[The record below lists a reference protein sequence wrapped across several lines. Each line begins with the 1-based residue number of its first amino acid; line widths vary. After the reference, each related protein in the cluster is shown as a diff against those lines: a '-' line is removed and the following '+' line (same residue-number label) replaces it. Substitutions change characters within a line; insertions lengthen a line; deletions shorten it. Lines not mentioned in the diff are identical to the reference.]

1 MPPQLRAPG
10 PSRHLPMLVLAVF
23 FMASTLSAAVRLGW
37 IEAGI
42 PAVILL
48 TTVPPIIAE
57 KWARIRI
64 PFSLQLLYGILLI
77 TGPYIGGHL
86 GLYQAWDPWDNWV
99 HLYSGFPVSLG
110 AVLLLGISFQRSQ
123 LRLPLGMEA
132 LLIISLKALVALL
145 WEIGE
150 FVFDEIFDADTQDH
164 NFDTMTDMIFGMV
177 PGFLV
182 AAALVLYRTKG
193 RFQYVG
199 FLLNVP
205 QPPLNKDQ

>member
-1 MPPQLRAPG
+1 MAPQANTPG
-10 PSRHLPMLVLAVF
+10 PRRHLPMLILGIVF
-23 FMASTLSAAVRLGW
+23 AISTLSTVVRDGW
-37 IEAGI
+37 IEAVI

-48 TTVPPIIAE
+48 TTVPPIIVE
-57 KWARIRI
+57 KWSRIRI

-77 TGPYIGGHL
+77 LGPYIGGHL
-86 GLYQAWDPWDNWV
+86 GLYLAWDPWDNWV

-132 LLIISLKALVALL
+132 LLIISVKALVALL
-145 WEIGE
+145 WEMAE
-150 FVFDEIFDADTQDH
+150 FAFDEVFDANTQDH

-193 RFQYVG
+193 WFPYIE

-205 QPPLNKDQ
+205 QPSMRKQQ